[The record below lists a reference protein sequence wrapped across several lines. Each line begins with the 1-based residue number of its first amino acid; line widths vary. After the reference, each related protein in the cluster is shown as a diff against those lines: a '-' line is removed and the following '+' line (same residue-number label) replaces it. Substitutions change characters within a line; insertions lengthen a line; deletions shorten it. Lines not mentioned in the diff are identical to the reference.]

1 MIYPATDQYIEL
13 AHNALENGEVI
24 VYPTDTLYGFGVD
37 ATNTDAIHRLNRLK
51 GRIKPLSIVL
61 ESVEHMHDFA
71 EFQGEIESEVNN
83 LFPGAY
89 TVLLPAEAS
98 ELSPFVQNGS
108 PNIGIRIPDHFFPV
122 KLVKML
128 GKPIITTSINR
139 HGNDPLNDVTQ
150 VEIDFPNVD
159 IFEDSSHTPSKGST
173 IVDFSTSPPK
183 VIRDGDGPYPL

>member
-1 MIYPATDQYIEL
+1 MIYPATDQYIDL

-51 GRIKPLSIVL
+51 GRIQPLSIVL
-61 ESVEHMHDFA
+61 ESVEHIHDFA
-71 EFQGEIESEVNN
+71 EFKGEIEIEINN

-89 TVLLPAEAS
+89 TVLLPAES
-98 ELSPFVQNGS
+98 NELSPFVQNGS
-108 PNIGIRIPDHFFPV
+108 SNIGVRIPDHFFPV

>member
-1 MIYPATDQYIEL
+1 MIYPATDQYIDL

-51 GRIKPLSIVL
+51 GRIQPLSIVL
-61 ESVEHMHDFA
+61 ESVEHIHDFA
-71 EFQGEIESEVNN
+71 EFTGEIEIEVNN

-89 TVLLPAEAS
+89 TVLLPAES
-98 ELSPFVQNGS
+98 NELSPFVQNGS
-108 PNIGIRIPDHFFPV
+108 PNIGVRIPDHFFPV

-159 IFEDSSHTPSKGST
+159 IFEDSSHTPSQGST

-183 VIRDGDGPYPL
+183 VTRDGDGPYPL

>member
-1 MIYPATDQYIEL
+1 MIYPATDQYIDL

-51 GRIKPLSIVL
+51 GRIQPLSIVL

-71 EFQGEIESEVNN
+71 EFQGEIETEVNN

-89 TVLLPAEAS
+89 TVLLPAES
-98 ELSPFVQNGS
+98 NELSPFVQNGS
-108 PNIGIRIPDHFFPV
+108 PNIGVRIPDHFFPV

-128 GKPIITTSINR
+128 EKPIITTSINR

>member
-1 MIYPATDQYIEL
+1 MIYPATDQYIDL
-13 AHNALENGEVI
+13 AHNALENGEII

-51 GRIKPLSIVL
+51 GRIQPLSIVL

-71 EFQGEIESEVNN
+71 EFQGEIEDEVNN

-89 TVLLPAEAS
+89 TVLLPAES
-98 ELSPFVQNGS
+98 NELSPFVQNGS
-108 PNIGIRIPDHFFPV
+108 PKIGVRIPDHFFPV

>member
-1 MIYPATDQYIEL
+1 MIYPATDQYIDL
-13 AHNALENGEVI
+13 AHNALENGDVI

-51 GRIKPLSIVL
+51 GRIQPLSIVL
-61 ESVEHMHDFA
+61 ESVEHIHDFA
-71 EFQGEIESEVNN
+71 EFRGEIEIEINN

-89 TVLLPAEAS
+89 TVLLPAES
-98 ELSPFVQNGS
+98 NELSPFVQNGS
-108 PNIGIRIPDHFFPV
+108 PNIGVRIPDHFFPV

-150 VEIDFPNVD
+150 VEIDFPNVN

>member
-1 MIYPATDQYIEL
+1 MIYPATDQYIDL

-51 GRIKPLSIVL
+51 GRIQPLSIVL

-71 EFQGEIESEVNN
+71 EFQGEIEDEVNN

-89 TVLLPAEAS
+89 TVLLPAES
-98 ELSPFVQNGS
+98 NELSPFVQNGS
-108 PNIGIRIPDHFFPV
+108 PNIGVRIPDHFFPV

-128 GKPIITTSINR
+128 SKPIITTSINR

>member
-1 MIYPATDQYIEL
+1 MIYPATDQYIDL

-37 ATNTDAIHRLNRLK
+37 ATNSDAIHRLNRLK
-51 GRIKPLSIVL
+51 GRIQPLSIIL

-71 EFQGEIESEVNN
+71 EFQDKIETEVNN

-89 TVLLPAEAS
+89 TVLLPAES
-98 ELSPFVQNGS
+98 NELSPFVQNGS
-108 PNIGIRIPDHFFPV
+108 PNIGVRIPDHFFPV

-128 GKPIITTSINR
+128 SKPIITTSINR

>member
-1 MIYPATDQYIEL
+1 MIYPATDQYIDL

-51 GRIKPLSIVL
+51 GRIQPLSIVL

-71 EFQGEIESEVNN
+71 EFQGEIEDEVNN

-89 TVLLPAEAS
+89 TVLLPAES
-98 ELSPFVQNGS
+98 NELSPFVQNGS
-108 PNIGIRIPDHFFPV
+108 PNIGVRIPNHFFPI

>member
-1 MIYPATDQYIEL
+1 MIYPATDQYIDL

-51 GRIKPLSIVL
+51 GRILPLSIVL
-61 ESVEHMHDFA
+61 ESVEHIHDFA
-71 EFQGEIESEVNN
+71 EFKGEIEIEINN

-89 TVLLPAEAS
+89 TVLLPAES
-98 ELSPFVQNGS
+98 NELSPFVQNGS
-108 PNIGIRIPDHFFPV
+108 PNIGVRIPDHFFPV

>member
-1 MIYPATDQYIEL
+1 MIYPATDQYIDL

-37 ATNTDAIHRLNRLK
+37 ATNSDAIHRLNRLK
-51 GRIKPLSIVL
+51 GRIQPLSIIL

-71 EFQGEIESEVNN
+71 EFQDEIKTEVNN

-89 TVLLPAEAS
+89 TVLLPAES
-98 ELSPFVQNGS
+98 NELSPFVQNGS

-128 GKPIITTSINR
+128 EKPIITTSINR

>member
-1 MIYPATDQYIEL
+1 MIYPATDQYIDL
-13 AHNALENGEVI
+13 AHNALENGEII

-51 GRIKPLSIVL
+51 GRIQPLSIVL
-61 ESVEHMHDFA
+61 ESVEHIHDFA
-71 EFQGEIESEVNN
+71 EFKGEIEIEINN

-89 TVLLPAEAS
+89 TVLLPAES
-98 ELSPFVQNGS
+98 NELSPFVQNGS
-108 PNIGIRIPDHFFPV
+108 SNIGVRIPDHFFPV

-183 VIRDGDGPYPL
+183 VIRDGDGPYPR

>member
-1 MIYPATDQYIEL
+1 MIYQATDQYIDL

-51 GRIKPLSIVL
+51 GRIQPLSIVL

-71 EFQGEIESEVNN
+71 EFQGEIEDEVNN

-89 TVLLPAEAS
+89 TVLLPAES
-98 ELSPFVQNGS
+98 NELSPFVQNGS
-108 PNIGIRIPDHFFPV
+108 PNIGVRIPDHFFPV

>member
-1 MIYPATDQYIEL
+1 MIYPATDQYIDL
-13 AHNALENGEVI
+13 AHNALENGDVI

-51 GRIKPLSIVL
+51 GRIQPLSIVL
-61 ESVEHMHDFA
+61 ESVEHIHDFA
-71 EFQGEIESEVNN
+71 EFTGEIEFEVNN

-89 TVLLPAEAS
+89 TVLLPAES
-98 ELSPFVQNGS
+98 NELSPFVQNGS
-108 PNIGIRIPDHFFPV
+108 PNIGVRIPDHFFPV

-173 IVDFSTSPPK
+173 IIDFSTSPPK

>member
-1 MIYPATDQYIEL
+1 MIYPATDQYIDL

-51 GRIKPLSIVL
+51 GRIQPLSIVL

-71 EFQGEIESEVNN
+71 EFQGEIEDEVNN

-89 TVLLPAEAS
+89 TVLLPAES
-98 ELSPFVQNGS
+98 NELSPFVQNGS
-108 PNIGIRIPDHFFPV
+108 SNIGVRIPDHFFPV

-183 VIRDGDGPYPL
+183 VIRNGDGPYPL

>member
-1 MIYPATDQYIEL
+1 MIYPATDQYIDL

-51 GRIKPLSIVL
+51 GRIQPLSIVL

-71 EFQGEIESEVNN
+71 EFQGEIETEVNN

-89 TVLLPAEAS
+89 TVLLPAES
-98 ELSPFVQNGS
+98 NELSPFVQNGS

>member
-1 MIYPATDQYIEL
+1 MIYPATDQYIDL

-51 GRIKPLSIVL
+51 GRIQPLSIVL

-108 PNIGIRIPDHFFPV
+108 PNIGVRIPEHFFPV

-128 GKPIITTSINR
+128 SKPIITTSINR

-183 VIRDGDGPYPL
+183 VIRYGDGPYPL

>member
-1 MIYPATDQYIEL
+1 MIYPATDQYIDL

-51 GRIKPLSIVL
+51 GRIQPLSIVL

-71 EFQGEIESEVNN
+71 EFQGEIEDEVNN

-89 TVLLPAEAS
+89 TVLLPAES
-98 ELSPFVQNGS
+98 NELSPFVQNGS
-108 PNIGIRIPDHFFPV
+108 PNIGVRIPDHFFPI

-128 GKPIITTSINR
+128 SKPIITTSINR